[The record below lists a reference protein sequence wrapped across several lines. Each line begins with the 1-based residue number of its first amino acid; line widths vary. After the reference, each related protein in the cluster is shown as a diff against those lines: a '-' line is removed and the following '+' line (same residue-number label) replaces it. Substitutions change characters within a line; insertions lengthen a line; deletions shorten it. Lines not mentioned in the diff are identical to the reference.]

1 MKGSRMPS
9 EWALVSGIPVIP
21 VYLEP
26 NGPVANRMK
35 RLGSQNQLAGQTMFE
50 ARRLHGMSESERTRG
65 SGSSLR
71 HASMQR
77 GTGEGAPWIPFGAK
91 ATGSVLTADV
101 AGSHLQRGR
110 LGKLSSAAL
119 IGCLVFAG
127 IGLVIYVLPVLLYVL
142 AGDGSLRNFGDFA
155 NVFTVPA
162 IVSLWLGLAC
172 LVFSVVGYFVVLFK
186 KGRC

>member
-1 MKGSRMPS
+1 MP
-9 EWALVSGIPVIP
+9 
-21 VYLEP
+21 
-26 NGPVANRMK
+26 
-35 RLGSQNQLAGQTMFE
+35 
-50 ARRLHGMSESERTRG
+50 
-65 SGSSLR
+65 
-71 HASMQR
+71 R

-91 ATGSVLTADV
+91 ATGSVLTADA
-101 AGSHLQRGR
+101 AGLHLQRGR

-127 IGLVIYVLPVLLYVL
+127 LGLVIYVLPVLLYML